1 MTMRMKILMLVL
13 ALAVSAPLF
22 AQDDTKK
29 DDEKKTEKPAAEEG
43 EKEAP
48 KREMTEDGKKL
59 YADVKLVYAKFYEL
73 ALAKV
78 KANEA
83 YKSDD
88 IWAEAIK
95 EAKNAKYKDA
105 ESFHKAI
112 TDMKRKDRVFKKDVL
127 DLTTRL
133 AKENAEAIEKWSKE
147 QKK

>member
-29 DDEKKTEKPAAEEG
+29 DDEKKTEKPAADEG

-95 EAKNAKYKDA
+95 VTKNAKYKDTQA
-105 ESFHKAI
+105 FHKAI
-112 TDMKRKDRVFKKDVL
+112 TDMKRSDRVFKKDVQ
-127 DLTTRL
+127 DLMTDS
-133 AKENAEAIEKWSKE
+133 AKQFAKDVEDWTKE